1 MLMILLLLPK
11 ILLILLP
18 IILAVYFTF
27 SKKHRHENDV
37 DFDDGYK
44 AYLD

>member
-11 ILLILLP
+11 ILFLSLP

-27 SKKHRHENDV
+27 SKKHKDETVD
-37 DFDDGYK
+37 DFDYGYR
-44 AYLD
+44 AWMD